1 MLARPVAEEYARW
14 FQCLADATR
23 IQILHLLASSR
34 QPMKVGQI
42 TAAVEVGQSTVSG
55 HLRRLADVEF
65 VLVEHVGSASWYR
78 FNPDCLDQ
86 FPSAADVVVDAAS

>member
-14 FQCLADATR
+14 FKCLADATR
-23 IQILHLLASSR
+23 IQILHLLASTG

-65 VLVEHVGSASWYR
+65 VLVEHVGSANWYR
-78 FNPDCLDQ
+78 FNQDCLDQ
-86 FPSAADVVVDAAS
+86 FPSAADVVVDAGS